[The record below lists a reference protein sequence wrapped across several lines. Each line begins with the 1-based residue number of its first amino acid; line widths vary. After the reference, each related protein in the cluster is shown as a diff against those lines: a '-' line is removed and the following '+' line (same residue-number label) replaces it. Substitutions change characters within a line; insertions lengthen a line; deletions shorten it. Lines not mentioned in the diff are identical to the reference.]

1 MSALEN
7 SIFIEILKENVILL
21 THISGI
27 LLRVLCYT
35 LLRILRYENH

>member
-7 SIFIEILKENVILL
+7 SIFIEILKENVIFL
-21 THISGI
+21 THISDI

-35 LLRILRYENH
+35 LLHIPRYENH